1 MFSGKNRKNFSNK
14 KNHSQLSIYFFTLV
28 FQIFKM
34 EKIVIITG
42 GTKGLGLG
50 LANEYHKNGYR
61 VISIARS
68 KKEKLY
74 SEEQYQCDLNN
85 IETIEATI
93 TEIFSH
99 LDKNNTKVLTLI
111 NNAGV
116 LGSVNTIENLTP
128 EEINYTISVNLTAP
142 LILSSLF
149 IKLTKGWN
157 CKKKIFNISSGAAIN
172 PYESWSMYCTSKAG
186 LDMMTK
192 VTSKEQKEIKNG
204 VKITSIYPGIID
216 TDMQA
221 EARNTAP
228 ENFKSVKRFIDF
240 YENGELSTPK
250 QVAEKIY
257 HLDVTGEFKNGRILD
272 IRNI

>member
-1 MFSGKNRKNFSNK
+1 
-14 KNHSQLSIYFFTLV
+14 
-28 FQIFKM
+28 M

-74 SEEQYQCDLNN
+74 TEEQYQCDLSKV
-85 IETIEATI
+85 ETIEATI
-93 TEIFSH
+93 KEIFSH
-99 LDKNNTKVLTLI
+99 LDKNNTKILTLI
-111 NNAGV
+111 NNAGD
-116 LGSVNTIENLTP
+116 LGTVNTVENLTP
-128 EEINYTISVNLTAP
+128 EEISYTLRVNLTAP

-149 IKLTKGWN
+149 IKLTKGWD
-157 CKKKIFNISSGAAIN
+157 CKKKIFNISSGAAVN

-192 VTSKEQKEIKNG
+192 VISKEQKEIKNG
-204 VKITSIYPGIID
+204 VKIVSIYPGIVD

-221 EARNTAP
+221 AARNTP
-228 ENFKSVKRFIDF
+228 RENFKSVQRFIDF
-240 YENGELSTPK
+240 YEQGTLTTPK

-257 HLDVTGEFKNGRILD
+257 NLDVTKKLKNGRIVD
-272 IRNI
+272 VRNH